1 MSLKFT
7 PTRAAIFAVLLF
19 VVSVSLALCLAFCD
33 GRGNENNDDNNND
46 NKLPIGNDGSI
57 TTSADFTYK
66 TDISAVADA
75 LNTTDG
81 YYLTLAN
88 KTYTIGEEYSPSDL
102 VKVEGKYCKDP
113 SRTYLLSG
121 NAYFAAIALI
131 EEMRANGFGDVSI
144 TSAYRSY
151 DYQQTLYNKY
161 FNEEKAAHPDWS
173 DEQIKAQVL
182 TYSAYPGTSEHQTGL
197 CIDLMTNEMSGLWN
211 YGSET
216 PNNPYDKGF
225 AETAEYQWLKENA
238 HKFGFILRYPE
249 NKTDVTGYAY
259 ESWHYRFVGIDAATD
274 IYNAGITLEEY
285 LGK

>member
-1 MSLKFT
+1 MKFKLT
-7 PTRAAIFAVLLF
+7 PKKTAIFTILLF
-19 VVSVSLALCLAFCD
+19 VVSVTLALCLAACD
-33 GRGNENNDDNNND
+33 KDEPDDKKGNTHN
-46 NKLPIGNDGSI
+46 GDGSI
-57 TTSADFTYK
+57 ATSADYTYK

-88 KTYTIGEEYSPSDL
+88 KSYNIGADFLPDEL
-102 VKVEGKYCKDP
+102 VEVARKYCVDD
-113 SRTYLLSG
+113 RTYLLSG
-121 NAYFAAIALI
+121 NAAFAAEALI
-131 EEMRANGFGDVSI
+131 REMRALGFDISI

-151 DYQQTLYNKY
+151 DYQTTLYNRY
-161 FNEEKAAHPDWS
+161 FEQEKAAHPDWS
-173 DEQIKAQVL
+173 DEQIKKQVL

-197 CIDLMTNEMSGLWN
+197 CVDLITSEMSGLWN

-216 PNNPYDKGF
+216 QNNPYDKGF
-225 AETAEYQWLKENA
+225 AETDEFEWLKDNA

-249 NKTDVTGYAY
+249 NKTDITGYSY

-274 IYNAGITLEEY
+274 IYMQGITLEEY

>member
-1 MSLKFT
+1 MKFKLT
-7 PTRAAIFAVLLF
+7 PKKAAIFTILLF
-19 VVSVSLALCLAFCD
+19 VVSVTLALCLAACD
-33 GRGNENNDDNNND
+33 KDEPDDKKGNTHN
-46 NKLPIGNDGSI
+46 GDGSI
-57 TTSADFTYK
+57 ATSADYTYK

-88 KTYTIGEEYSPSDL
+88 KSYNIGADFLPDEL
-102 VKVEGKYCKDP
+102 VEVARKYCVDD
-113 SRTYLLSG
+113 RTYLLSG
-121 NAYFAAIALI
+121 NAAFAAEALI
-131 EEMRANGFGDVSI
+131 REMRALGYDISI

-151 DYQQTLYNKY
+151 DYQTTLYNRY
-161 FNEEKAAHPDWS
+161 FEQEKAAHPDWS
-173 DEQIKAQVL
+173 DEQIKKQVL

-197 CIDLMTNEMSGLWN
+197 CVDLITSEMSGLWN

-225 AETAEYQWLKENA
+225 AETDEFEWLKDNA

-249 NKTDVTGYAY
+249 NKTDITGYSY

-274 IYNAGITLEEY
+274 IYMQGITLEEY

>member
-1 MSLKFT
+1 MKIKIT
-7 PTRAAIFAVLLF
+7 QTRAAIFAVLLF
-19 VVSVSLALCLAFCD
+19 VVSVTLALCLTFCKGNGGGKTPEESNVPNKD
-33 GRGNENNDDNNND
+33 GTV
-46 NKLPIGNDGSI
+46 
-57 TTSADFTYK
+57 TTSADYTYK

-88 KTYTIGEEYSPSDL
+88 KSYTVGENYQPNDL
-102 VKVEGKYCKDP
+102 VKLESQYCADN
-113 SRTYLLSG
+113 RTYLLSG
-121 NAYFAAIALI
+121 NAAFAAEALI
-131 EEMRANGFGDVSI
+131 REMRANGFENVSI

-151 DYQQTLYNKY
+151 ERQKELYDIY
-161 FNEEKAAHPDWS
+161 FANEKAANPS
-173 DEQIKAQVL
+173 LTDEQIKALVL

-197 CIDLMTNEMSGLWN
+197 CIDLITSEMSGLWN

-225 AETAEYQWLKENA
+225 AETEEFQWLKKNA

-249 NKTDVTGYAY
+249 DKTDITGYAY
-259 ESWHYRFVGIDAATD
+259 ESWHYRFVGIDAATE
-274 IYNAGITLEEY
+274 IYEAGITLEEY

>member
-1 MSLKFT
+1 MKIKMT
-7 PTRAAIFAVLLF
+7 QTQAVVAAIALF
-19 VVSVSLALCLAFCD
+19 IVSVTLALCLTFCYS
-33 GRGNENNDDNNND
+33 GNGGGGEITPPNQ
-46 NKLPIGNDGSI
+46 DGSI

-75 LNTTDG
+75 LNTTDAA
-81 YYLTLAN
+81 YLFLAN
-88 KTYTIGEEYSPSDL
+88 KTCVVGKGYVPGDL
-102 VKVEGKYCKDP
+102 VALDKSLTGGKDIA
-113 SRTYLLSG
+113 LSG
-121 NAYFAAIALI
+121 NAAIAAEALI
-131 EEMRANGFGDVSI
+131 LEMRAQGFDSVFI

-151 DYQQTLYNKY
+151 DYQTSLYNKY
-161 FNEEKAAHPDWS
+161 FNNEKAAHPDWS
-173 DEQIKAQVL
+173 DERIKQEVL

-197 CIDLMTNEMSGLWN
+197 CVDLMTKEMSGLWN

-225 AETAEYQWLKENA
+225 AETAEYKWLKDNA

-249 NKTDVTGYAY
+249 EKTDITGYAY

-274 IYNAGITLEEY
+274 IYKSGLTLEEY

>member
-1 MSLKFT
+1 MNSKIKYA
-7 PTRAAIFAVLLF
+7 RAAILAIWLFIVAVA
-19 VVSVSLALCLAFCD
+19 LALCLAFCD
-33 GRGNENNDDNNND
+33 KKPKWDD
-46 NKLPIGNDGSI
+46 GVI

-75 LNTTDG
+75 LNTTDE

-88 KTYTIGEEYSPSDL
+88 KTYVIGDEYTPREL
-102 VKVEGKYCKDP
+102 VKIDKELTGGKDI
-113 SRTYLLSG
+113 SLSG
-121 NAYFAAIALI
+121 YACDAAEALVK
-131 EEMRANGFGDVSI
+131 EMRAQGFGSVFI

-151 DYQQTLYNKY
+151 DYQTMLYNKF

-173 DEQIKAQVL
+173 DEKIKEQVL

-197 CIDLMTNEMSGLWN
+197 CIDLMTKGMLDLWN

-216 PNNPYDKGF
+216 PNNPNDVGF
-225 AETAEYQWLKENA
+225 AETAEFAWLKDNA
-238 HKFGFILRYPE
+238 HKFGFILRYPDD
-249 NKTDVTGYAY
+249 KTDITGYAY

>member
-1 MSLKFT
+1 MKFKLT
-7 PTRAAIFAVLLF
+7 PKKAAIFTILLF
-19 VVSVSLALCLAFCD
+19 VVSVTLALCLAACD
-33 GRGNENNDDNNND
+33 KDEPDDKKGNTHNGDE
-46 NKLPIGNDGSI
+46 SI
-57 TTSADFTYK
+57 ATSADYTYK

-88 KTYTIGEEYSPSDL
+88 KSYNIGADFLPDEL
-102 VKVEGKYCKDP
+102 VEVARKYCVDD
-113 SRTYLLSG
+113 RTYLLSG
-121 NAYFAAIALI
+121 NAAFAAEALI
-131 EEMRANGFGDVSI
+131 REMRALGYDISI

-151 DYQQTLYNKY
+151 DYQTTLYNRY
-161 FNEEKAAHPDWS
+161 FEQEKAAHPDWS
-173 DEQIKAQVL
+173 DEQIKKQVL

-197 CIDLMTNEMSGLWN
+197 CVDLITSEMSGLWN

-225 AETAEYQWLKENA
+225 AETDEFEWLKDNA

-249 NKTDVTGYAY
+249 NKTDITGYSY

-274 IYNAGITLEEY
+274 IYMQGITLEEY

>member
-1 MSLKFT
+1 MKLKIT
-7 PTRAAIFAVLLF
+7 PTRAAIFATLLF
-19 VVSVSLALCLAFCD
+19 VVSVTLALCLAFCD
-33 GRGNENNDDNNND
+33 IRVEENKNEND
-46 NKLPIGNDGSI
+46 NKLPIENDGSI

-88 KTYTIGEEYSPSDL
+88 KTYTVGEDYSPSDL
-102 VKVEGKYCKDP
+102 IKIDNKYCAD
-113 SRTYLLSG
+113 SNRTYLLSG
-121 NAYFAAIALI
+121 NAYFAATALI
-131 EEMRANGFGDVSI
+131 EEMRAQGFESVSI

-151 DYQQTLYNKY
+151 DYQLQLYNRY

-197 CIDLMTNEMSGLWN
+197 CIDLITKEMAGLWN
-211 YGSET
+211 FGSET

>member
-1 MSLKFT
+1 MISKTKARYVTLT
-7 PTRAAIFAVLLF
+7 SIILF
-19 VVSVSLALCLAFCD
+19 FVAGLLALCLVCC
-33 GRGNENNDDNNND
+33 GSVGE
-46 NKLPIGNDGSI
+46 GNDENTSNHVMSDGYIS
-57 TTSADFTYK
+57 TSADYTYI
-66 TDISAVADA
+66 TDISAVSAA

-88 KTYTIGEEYSPSDL
+88 KIYAVGEDYSPNDL
-102 VKVEGKYCKDP
+102 IKVEDKYCKDP

-121 NAYFAAIALI
+121 NAYFAATALI
-131 EEMRANGFGDVSI
+131 EEMRANGFNSVAI

-151 DYQQTLYNKY
+151 DYQTTLYNKY
-161 FNEEKAAHPDWS
+161 FNEEKSAHPNWS

-197 CIDLMTNEMSGLWN
+197 CIDLITNEMSGLWN
-211 YGSET
+211 YGCET

-225 AETAEYQWLKENA
+225 AETAEYQWLKDNA

-249 NKTDVTGYAY
+249 NKTDITGYSY

-274 IYNAGITLEEY
+274 IYNQGITLEEY